1 MKFDC
6 YPNRGCGFD
15 DDCGIEETCVN
26 ERLNPRGY
34 RCLGKRLR
42 ETLCENFR
50 QVLPH
55 FYISTFMGGCTQLA
69 CDEFCHN

>member
-1 MKFDC
+1 LQVMKFDC

-42 ETLCENFR
+42 ETLCEKLR
-50 QVLPH
+50 
-55 FYISTFMGGCTQLA
+55 
-69 CDEFCHN
+69 